1 MDRQIPFP
9 LSNAL
14 HVNGEK
20 NGQPLLHDFPED
32 IQFMDIE
39 DSSGD
44 TLFTFHLK
52 YWRYRSICRESE
64 NCLLY

>member
-39 DSSGD
+39 DSSGN
-44 TLFTFHLK
+44 T
-52 YWRYRSICRESE
+52 SQV
-64 NCLLY
+64 